1 MTPQERQMLGE
12 LFERIRPMAANP
24 RDGEAEAFIAEAT
37 DEMPHAPYVLAQ
49 TALVQRSAL
58 DAAARRIQ
66 ELEARLAPEANAPS
80 FLGDA
85 GHALIGGEPAPPR
98 AQAQQPVYSPPPAA
112 PPAGPWGAPPIAPP
126 GGGFLASVMS
136 SATGVAGG
144 MLAANAIEHLLLGG
158 HALGG
163 GLFGQ
168 TGFGAGGLGV
178 GGLGAG
184 ETTINNFY
192 DGAPGSAAT
201 PTDVSTP
208 EVDQEGLVDSADYDS
223 TDFDDGSGGGGFDV

>member
-66 ELEARLAPEANAPS
+66 ELEARLAAQSSAPS

-85 GHALIGGEPAPPR
+85 GHALIGGEPAPPHG
-98 AQAQQPVYSPPPAA
+98 QAQQPVQAPVYA
-112 PPAGPWGAPPIAPP
+112 PPAGPWGASPAP
-126 GGGFLASVMS
+126 GGGFLASAMS
-136 SATGVAGG
+136 TATGVAGG

-163 GLFGQ
+163 VLFGQ

-208 EVDQEGLVDSADYDS
+208 EVDQGGLVDPADYDS
-223 TDFDDGSGGGGFDV
+223 ADFDDGSGGGGFDV